1 MNYGEIIEVSGY
13 KARCRNLEDG
23 SETDWM
29 PVVYPL
35 AGENRVHWPPPV
47 VGARV
52 VYLEYGD
59 VSGAILGAFYDEQN
73 EAPAAAETV
82 TIELFGMTITITSA
96 GVKAGGT
103 TEPTIKGNTLKTALE
118 NFITALKSH
127 THATAGTGTP
137 SPPDPAALLAFDAF
151 TSALPGSLATKVQV
165 E

>member
-1 MNYGEIIEVSGY
+1 MNYGEIIEVSGF
-13 KARCRNLEDG
+13 KARCRNLEDQ

-73 EAPAAAETV
+73 EAPTASETV
-82 TIELFGMTITITSA
+82 TVELFGMTITITSA

-103 TEPTIKGNTLKTALE
+103 TEPTIKGSTLKTALE
-118 NFITALKSH
+118 SFINALKIH
-127 THATAGTGTP
+127 THATAGTGAP
-137 SPPDPAALLAFDAF
+137 SPPDPAAVTAFESF
-151 TSALPGSLATKVQV
+151 SAGLSSSLATKVQV